1 MAYGSLKGA
10 LDALIY
16 YGCLCGLFFSYL
28 IEGILVMSKFSWI
41 FLLPFWNPLEI
52 LRTFFFARGIPITFG
67 CILEFS
73 FALLASWGLLGDI

>member
-52 LRTFFFARGIPITFG
+52 LRTFFF
-67 CILEFS
+67 
-73 FALLASWGLLGDI
+73 LLGAFLSLLGVFLNFPLPF